1 MPKGI
6 HAGHE
11 PTRNNAERI
20 AGTVADALKA
30 GDYRQVVKR
39 LNANVV
45 TRHYRIDLLQD
56 GCNVVVEVKHKRGAD
71 EARRLVHVSKV
82 KAI

>member
-11 PTRNNAERI
+11 PTKNNADRI
-20 AGTVADALKA
+20 AGTVADALVA
-30 GDYRQVVKR
+30 GDYLQVVRR
-39 LNANVV
+39 LKANVV
-45 TRHYRIDLLQD
+45 TRHYRIALGRS
-56 GCNVVVEVKHKRGAD
+56 GCNVVVEVKHKRLAD